1 MHTLLKPVICG
12 LVALAALSSC
22 SKNDSD
28 NTPLN
33 KTYKITAYNST
44 SQISGTLAV
53 KEVLNTDS
61 VWLTLQLQGTSSDGS
76 YPVFVRQGTSI
87 ENGPVAY
94 DLGFVDGQ
102 NPILAKEIPMS
113 FSDFIKYNGCIDIY
127 RNPNDLATIV
137 AQAEVGANETYKA
150 FDMVSPNLPNN
161 PINGQFRIYKRSTG
175 AYLVIKVDTS
185 ATGMGLGM
193 SHPARVYKSDGTRD
207 FDLSDVSDSSGVSAT
222 TITDHS
228 FDALSSYSGS
238 IKVLQS
244 GQVQDFIIS
253 QGTF

>member
-1 MHTLLKPVICG
+1 MHTFWKPVICG

-28 NTPLN
+28 TTPLN

-44 SQISGTLAV
+44 SQISGTLSV
-53 KEVLNTDS
+53 MEVLNTDS
-61 VWLTLQLQGTSSDGS
+61 IWLTLQLQGTSTDGS

-102 NPILAKEIPMS
+102 NPTLAKEINMS

-137 AQAEVGANETYKA
+137 AQSEIGTNETYKA
-150 FDMVSPNLPNN
+150 FDMVNPNLPNK

-185 ATGMGLGM
+185 AAGMGLGI
-193 SHPARVYKSDGTRD
+193 SHPARVYKTDGTRD

-222 TITDHS
+222 NITDHT
-228 FDALSSYSGS
+228 FDQLSSYSGS
-238 IKVLQS
+238 IKVLES
-244 GQVQDFIIS
+244 MQVQDVIVS